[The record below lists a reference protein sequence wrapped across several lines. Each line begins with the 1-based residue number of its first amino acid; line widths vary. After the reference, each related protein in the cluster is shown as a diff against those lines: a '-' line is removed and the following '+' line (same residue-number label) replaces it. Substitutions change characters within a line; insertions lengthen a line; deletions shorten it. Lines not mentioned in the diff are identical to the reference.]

1 MPDKSCRKFPDKFVW
16 EFLILSGSLLS
27 GSMAF
32 FINFDRFLG
41 FSNTGLGLANA
52 ESKSAVRGFVN
63 SNINYLDN
71 KVSQGLNTP
80 PSWDSSESNNSEAD
94 IYVSPFGSDNQVE
107 RNVTATNAEVVFVAD
122 KGSDNN
128 AGSQKSPY
136 RSLTRAI
143 KQAIRLQDGDENK
156 PVLIK
161 LVAGIYS
168 ANSGDSTT
176 IEITPGVSVV
186 GSGDT
191 TIIKTSIRLDKNSNL
206 ENLKIINSELQI
218 GIESYDNNSR
228 QNASLNI
235 KNINIDGIVTIFS
248 SPKISNLKVLS
259 TFHQG
264 VYINQGTKPQLDNLE
279 VYNQQMMGN
288 RNGAAIYIYK
298 GASPVFNNLKI
309 NSNYLGINNSGNAS
323 LINLKISKNRIGI
336 INRGE
341 LTINNLVTSKNTH
354 AAICNSSAGT
364 ILIEGAKFDNIPPK
378 VMEKCPS
385 VVGEPPIVVPDIAGN
400 SEGVTIR

>member
-16 EFLILSGSLLS
+16 GFLILSGSLLS
-27 GSMAF
+27 GSIAF
-32 FINFDRFLG
+32 FSNFDQFLE
-41 FSNTGLGLANA
+41 FSNTGLSLANA
-52 ESKSAVRGFVN
+52 ESKSAVRGFVD
-63 SNINYLDN
+63 SNINYRDN

-156 PVLIK
+156 PVSIK
-161 LVAGIYS
+161 LAAGTYS
-168 ANSGDSTT
+168 SNSGEDSLV
-176 IEITPGVSVV
+176 EIPQGVSVV

-191 TIIKTSIRLDKNSNL
+191 TIIKAEIRIYNNSNL
-206 ENLKIINSELQI
+206 ENLKIINSELLI
-218 GIESYDNNSR
+218 GDQAYGDENR
-228 QNASLNI
+228 QNASVNI
-235 KNINIDGIVTIFS
+235 KKVTISGGVDIYS
-248 SPKISNLKVLS
+248 SPKLSNVRV
-259 TFHQG
+259 FIENEAG
-264 VYINQGTKPQLDNLE
+264 VYITSGTKPELENVE
-279 VYNQQMMGN
+279 VYNNKGTFDNN
-288 RNGAAIYIYK
+288 RGGISIEE

-309 NSNYLGINNSGNAS
+309 NSNYVGINNSGNAS
-323 LINLKISKNRIGI
+323 LINLEISKNRIGI

-341 LTINNLVTSKNTH
+341 LTINNLVASNNTH
-354 AAICNSSAGT
+354 VAICNQGT
-364 ILIEGAKFDNIPPK
+364 ILIEGAKFDNNPPK
-378 VMEKCPS
+378 TRGECPS
-385 VVGEPPIVVPDIAGN
+385 VDGEPPIVVPDIAGN